1 MNRKSA
7 QVVPAENFMATI
19 AINVDNK
26 NLSDKDFREFIRN
39 TLPIVVYPENK
50 NIVSVKKDALIK
62 KAGLI
67 VAEELGVEV

>member
-1 MNRKSA
+1 
-7 QVVPAENFMATI
+7 MATI

-39 TLPIVVYPENK
+39 TLPIVVYPGNK

>member
-50 NIVSVKKDALIK
+50 NIVSVKKDELIK